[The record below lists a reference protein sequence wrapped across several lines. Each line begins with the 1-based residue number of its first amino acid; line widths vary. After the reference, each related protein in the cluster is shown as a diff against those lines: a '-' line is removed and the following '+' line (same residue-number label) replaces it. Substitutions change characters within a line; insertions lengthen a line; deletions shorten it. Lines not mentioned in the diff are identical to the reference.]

1 VHIDLRKVPLTRAAR
16 AANEL
21 LQGGGGGGSS
31 AGHAGQGGHGSAA
44 AAHVRAV
51 AFAEDPSRYLLEVR
65 ERDLPGLRDALGDV
79 PHATIG
85 RFDDSGEMVIDGGA
99 AAERISVN
107 TLRAAWESSWQA

>member
-1 VHIDLRKVPLTRAAR
+1 
-16 AANEL
+16 
-21 LQGGGGGGSS
+21 
-31 AGHAGQGGHGSAA
+31 
-44 AAHVRAV
+44 VRAV

-99 AAERISVN
+99 AAERISVD

>member
-1 VHIDLRKVPLTRAAR
+1 MAFAGGCGVHIDLRKVPLTRAAR
-16 AANEL
+16 VANEL
-21 LQGGGGGGSS
+21 LHGGG
-31 AGHAGQGGHGSAA
+31 A

-85 RFDDSGEMVIDGGA
+85 RFDDSGELVIDGGA
-99 AAERISVN
+99 AAERVSVDA
-107 TLRAAWESSWQA
+107 LRTAWESSWQA